1 MSKGSAKKK
10 SEAREGGEAL
20 ARKPVDH
27 LTMDEAAEE
36 LERLA
41 GEIAE
46 HDKLYYQKDAPRIS
60 DAEYDALRKRNDA
73 IEARYPELV
82 REDSPSQRVGAE
94 PAEGFG
100 KVVHRVPMLSLGN
113 AFDDEDVTDFW
124 NRIRRFLN
132 LKENDALAVTA
143 EPKIDGLSASL
154 RYEKGRFVQGA
165 TRGDGREGE
174 NVTDNIATIADV
186 PKTLKGKNIPDVVE
200 VRGEVY
206 MSHEDFAKLN
216 ERQREAGKPVFA
228 NPRNAAAGS
237 LRQLDPKV
245 TASRPLRFFAYTWG
259 EMSDMPADTQKGMV
273 EAFEGWGFTVN
284 PLFRRCDSIE
294 ALIAF
299 YHDVEERRAS
309 LGYDIDG
316 VVYKVDRL
324 DWQQRLGFVSRSP
337 RWAIAHKFPA
347 EQAMTVL
354 EKIEIQVGRT
364 GKLTP
369 VARLR
374 PVTVGGVVV
383 SNATLHNEDEIKR
396 LDARE
401 GDTVVVQRAG
411 DVIPQVV
418 RVVRDLRHMSAVAYD
433 FPKTCPV
440 CHSSAVREINST
452 TGKLEADRRCTG
464 GLVCPAQAVEKIR
477 HFVSRKAFDIEGFGD
492 TYAQLFF
499 DEKLVRSPVDI
510 FTLRDKEEQVKDAIR
525 KQRQQQTLERE
536 AASGKKARK
545 SVKEEERAF
554 KGVEKLFAA
563 IDARRSIDF
572 GRFLFALGIPHI
584 GEVTAQSL
592 AGYFETPK
600 NLLSSMSRLQKE
612 RPGQS
617 YFELERVPAIGQQRL
632 ERLLARKWKSASP
645 DLFDRSVTF
654 RERLEALGLDGFD
667 RRAKESLEKHYGT
680 WGVFVQ
686 AMMDA
691 SKHKPGSAYIDLA
704 GQENLGPVVV
714 ESLLDFFDEPHNSDV
729 VKELLKHVS
738 VLKWEIPS
746 GDLPLAGETVV
757 FTGTLLSVSRDEA
770 KRQASALGAK
780 VTTSVSSE
788 TTILVAGEKAGSKL
802 DKASKLG
809 VKVLNEDEWFRKIGA
824 S

>member
-20 ARKPVDH
+20 SRKPVDH
-27 LTMDEAAEE
+27 LTLDEAVEE

-73 IEARYPELV
+73 IETRYPELV

-132 LKENDALAVTA
+132 LKEDDALAVTA

-186 PKTLKGKNIPDVVE
+186 PKVLKGKNIPDVVE

-206 MSHEDFAKLN
+206 MSHDDFAKLN

-245 TASRPLRFFAYTWG
+245 TASRPLRFFAYAWG

-273 EAFEGWGFTVN
+273 EAFERWGFTVN

-364 GKLTP
+364 GAMTP
-369 VARLR
+369 VARLT

-383 SNATLHNEDEIKR
+383 SNATLHNADEIER
-396 LDARE
+396 LGVRP

-411 DVIPQVV
+411 DVIPQIV
-418 RVVRDLRHMSAVAYD
+418 RVVEDRPRGKKKFE
-433 FPKTCPV
+433 FPDTCPE
-440 CHSSAVREINST
+440 CGSHAVREINPK
-452 TGKLEADRRCTG
+452 TGKLDAVMRCTG
-464 GLVCPAQAVEKIR
+464 GLVCPAQAVERLR
-477 HFVSRKAFDIEGFGD
+477 HFVSRNAFDIEGLG
-492 TYAQLFF
+492 
-499 DEKLVRSPVDI
+499 EKQIAAFYEDGLIAKPDDI
-510 FTLRDKEEQVKDAIR
+510 FTLEERDKTSLKKLKDREGWGATSVKKLFDAID
-525 KQRQQQTLERE
+525 QRRE
-536 AASGKKARK
+536 
-545 SVKEEERAF
+545 
-554 KGVEKLFAA
+554 VELDRF
-563 IDARRSIDF
+563 IF
-572 GRFLFALGIPHI
+572 GLGIRHV
-584 GEVTAQSL
+584 GETNA
-592 AGYFETPK
+592 
-600 NLLSSMSRLQKE
+600 
-612 RPGQS
+612 
-617 YFELERVPAIGQQRL
+617 
-632 ERLLARKWKSASP
+632 RLLARSYGTLENFVEQMRAAADPESEARAELLSIDGVGEVLAEALTDFFAEKHNRDVIEGLKKAGVRAVP
-645 DLFDRSVTF
+645 
-654 RERLEALGLDGFD
+654 LEAQQTD
-667 RRAKESLEKHYGT
+667 S
-680 WGVFVQ
+680 
-686 AMMDA
+686 
-691 SKHKPGSAYIDLA
+691 PIA
-704 GQENLGPVVV
+704 G
-714 ESLLDFFDEPHNSDV
+714 
-729 VKELLKHVS
+729 K
-738 VLKWEIPS
+738 
-746 GDLPLAGETVV
+746 TVV
-757 FTGTLLSVSRDEA
+757 FTGSLERMTRSEA
-770 KRQASALGAK
+770 KARAEQMGAK
-780 VTTSVSSE
+780 VAGSVSAK
-788 TTILVAGEKAGSKL
+788 TDLVVAGPGAGSKIA
-802 DKASKLG
+802 KARELG
-809 VKVLNEDEWFRKIGA
+809 IEVIDEDQWMEMAEG
-824 S
+824 